1 MTKLILEDQN
11 FFKNK
16 VKELIKEAL
25 KLSYEDVD
33 LEKVEVEYPASQEH
47 GDYSSNIALK
57 LSKDLGRNPREIAE
71 KIKEAIQDSELIEK
85 VDIAGPGFLNFFISK
100 ESLNQELAKV
110 LAEKDKYGNLNI
122 GNNEDVIVEYSSPNI
137 AKPLGVHHLLT
148 ITIGQSLYNI
158 YKFCGFNTISI
169 DHIGDWGTQ
178 YGKLTHAYKTWGAKE
193 EIEKDP
199 IPELLKLYVK
209 FHDESEKDSSIEDLA
224 RAEFKKLEEGDNENK
239 EIWQWFV
246 DISLKE
252 INDTYD
258 KLGGIK
264 FDQTVGE
271 SFYED
276 KMPAI
281 LEDGKKKNIIVEGEQ
296 GAFVVNFDDEKIP
309 TVPVQKKDGAT
320 LYITRDLA
328 TLKYRIETINPK
340 KILYVVDTAQT
351 LHFKQLFSI
360 ANMLGFYDDQAEHVV
375 FGRMSMK
382 EGNMSTRKGNVVLL
396 KEVLDEAVSRAK
408 KIIEEKDSDLEDIEN
423 IAYHVGVGAVKYSI
437 LSQNRISD
445 IVFDWDNMLSLDGN
459 SAPYL
464 LYTYA
469 RARSIL
475 RKSDIERAASEK
487 IDFEID
493 EKAMNLLRKLPK
505 LSEQIAKAAESNK
518 PNIIANYLY
527 SLAQDFNSLYNSV
540 SILGEENQNKK
551 IFLLNLVD
559 ASSQVIKNALSL
571 LCIEVVEEM

>member
-11 FFKNK
+11 FLKNK
-16 VKELIKEAL
+16 VKELVKEAL
-25 KLSYEDVD
+25 KLSYKDVD
-33 LEKVEVEYPASQEH
+33 LDKVEVEYPASQEH

-57 LSKDLGRNPREIAE
+57 LSKDLGINPREIAE
-71 KIKEAIQDSELIEK
+71 KIKEALSESELIEK
-85 VDIAGPGFLNFFISK
+85 VDIAGPGFLNFFLSK

-110 LAEKDKYGNLNI
+110 LAEKENYGSLSL
-122 GNNEDVIVEYSSPNI
+122 GNNENIIVEYSSPNI
-137 AKPLGVHHLLT
+137 AKPLGVHHLLST
-148 ITIGQSLYNI
+148 IIGQSLYNI
-158 YKFCGFNTISI
+158 YNSCGFKATSI
-169 DHIGDWGTQ
+169 NHIGDWGTQ
-178 YGKLTHAYKTWGAKE
+178 FGKLTYAYKTWGSKE

-209 FHDESEKDSSIEDLA
+209 FHDESEKDSSIENVA

-246 DISLKE
+246 DLSLKE

-258 KLGGIK
+258 KLGGIN

-408 KIIEEKDSDLEDIEN
+408 KIIEEKDSDLADIEN

-487 IDFEID
+487 TNFEID

-505 LSEQIAKAAESNK
+505 FSEQIAKAAESNK

-540 SILGEENQNKK
+540 SILGEEDENKK

>member
-11 FFKNK
+11 FLKNK
-16 VKELIKEAL
+16 VKELVKEAL
-25 KLSYEDVD
+25 KQTYQNID

-57 LSKDLGRNPREIAE
+57 LSKDLGGNPREIAE
-71 KIKEAIQDSELIEK
+71 KIKEAINESELIEK

-100 ESLNQELAKV
+100 ESLNQELSKV
-110 LAEKDKYGNLNI
+110 LSEKENYGSLSL
-122 GNNEDVIVEYSSPNI
+122 GNNENIIVEYSSPNI
-137 AKPLGVHHLLT
+137 AKPLGVHHLLST
-148 ITIGQSLYNI
+148 IIGQSLYNI
-158 YKFCGFNTISI
+158 YKSCGFNSISI
-169 DHIGDWGTQ
+169 NHIGDWGTQ
-178 YGKLTHAYKTWGAKE
+178 FGKLTYAYKTWGSKE

-209 FHDESEKDSSIEDLA
+209 FHDESEKDPSIENNG
-224 RAEFKKLEEGDNENK
+224 REEFKKLEEGDSENK

-246 DISLKE
+246 DLSLKE
-252 INDTYD
+252 IEETYK
-258 KLGGIK
+258 KLGGIH
-264 FDQTVGE
+264 FDHIVGE

-276 KMPAI
+276 KMGAI

-296 GAFVVNFDDEKIP
+296 GAYVVHFDDEKTP

-320 LYITRDLA
+320 LYMTRDLA
-328 TLKYRIETINPK
+328 TLKYRIENFKPQ
-340 KILYVVDTAQT
+340 KILYIVDTAQK
-351 LHFKQLFSI
+351 LHFRQLFNI
-360 ANMLGFYDDQAEHVV
+360 AEMLGFYNNQAEHVV

-382 EGNMSTRKGNVVLL
+382 DTKMSTRKGNIVLL
-396 KEVLDEAVSRAK
+396 KEVLDEAIIRAK
-408 KIIEEKDSDLEDIEN
+408 KIIKEKDSDLSDIEN
-423 IAYHVGVGAVKYSI
+423 ISYHVGVGAVKYSI

-475 RKSDIERAASEK
+475 RKNKIERTETSN

-505 LSEQIAKAAESNK
+505 FSEQIAKAAETNK

-540 SILGEENQNKK
+540 SILGEENHNKK
-551 IFLLNLVD
+551 TFLLNLVD